1 MLGENRNILII
12 WDRLGEY
19 HWARIAALKNVY
31 ERGDI
36 HVAEFGSGDS
46 LYQWN
51 QLPVSGIRHHLLSEK
66 TVEEADL
73 LGRIKQYRAIIKEY
87 DIKVVAQ
94 PGYAQP
100 SYFIFLLLNRVF
112 GLQTI
117 FFAESWYRSNAIKD
131 VLKKWLLRFSV
142 DGFFVSGRR
151 AHDYFSERLGQPVA
165 KIAVGYSVIDNVHFQ
180 HGTTRVQEKNKYL
193 LCVARY
199 SEEKNLRRLIEA
211 FRLSAS
217 YGKWKLILV
226 GDGPQREELQTLIG
240 TDRSIELSG
249 WKKYNELPVLY
260 QKAWGMIL
268 PSTFE
273 PWGLVVNEAMA
284 AGTVV
289 AMSNS
294 CGCVPDLMVRETLV
308 FEPSS
313 TNAIS
318 RTIDSM
324 YDLNDHE
331 RSSIIERQTAA
342 VSAIDCGS
350 WALKMKALVS

>member
-1 MLGENRNILII
+1 MGENRNILII

-31 ERGDI
+31 EIGDI

-46 LYQWN
+46 LYQWS
-51 QLPVSGIRHHLLSEK
+51 QLPVSGIRHHLLSKK

-73 LGRIKQYRAIIKEY
+73 IGRINQYRTIIKQY

-100 SYFIFLLLNRVF
+100 SYFIFLLLNRIF

-117 FFAESWYRSNAIKD
+117 FFAESWYRSNAVKD

-142 DGFFVSGRR
+142 NRFFVSGRR
-151 AHDYFSERLGQPVA
+151 AYDYFSERLGQPVS
-165 KIAVGYSVIDNVHFQ
+165 KIAVGYSVIDNVHFR
-180 HGTTRVQEKNKYL
+180 HDMKRVREKNKYL

-260 QKAWGMIL
+260 QKAWGMVL

-284 AGTVV
+284 AGTPV
-289 AMSNS
+289 AVSEY
-294 CGCVPDLMVRETLV
+294 CGCVTDLEIAEEYI
-308 FEPSS
+308 FDPY
-313 TNAIS
+313 NAADMAKV
-318 RTIDSM
+318 IDRLYNLS
-324 YDLNDHE
+324 DAH
-331 RSSIIERQTAA
+331 RS
-342 VSAIDCGS
+342 VLIDCQLRS
-350 WALKMKALVS
+350 ISTFSCMDWANKMKVLVS